1 MYRVM
6 CFVLCLASVLLASDV
21 ITSPIKAVA
30 NESTATVVPLVATSA
45 SIEEQVFSAI
55 NHFREEQHLSPLSM
69 AKDLSSVARLHSQ
82 DMATRSYFDHI
93 SPDGNTMR
101 KRVLGFGI
109 TNWNRLAENIA
120 MNYGHNDPATVAV
133 RGWLNSPAHRQ
144 NILDQDL
151 TETGI
156 GVAVDAKGRIYLTQ
170 LFARRK

>member
-6 CFVLCLASVLLASDV
+6 CFVLCLASILLASDV
-21 ITSPIKAVA
+21 TTFSTKAGANVPAATNAPIAA
-30 NESTATVVPLVATSA
+30 TAI
-45 SIEEQVFSAI
+45 SIEEQVFGAI
-55 NHFREEQHLSPLSM
+55 NQFREEQHLAPLSM
-69 AKDLSSVARLHSQ
+69 AKDLANVARLHSQ
-82 DMATRSYFDHI
+82 DMATRNYFDHI

-101 KRVLGFGI
+101 KRVLSFGI

-120 MNYGHNDPATVAV
+120 MNFGHNDPASVAV

-156 GVAVDAKGRIYLTQ
+156 GVAFDAKGRIYLTQ